1 MLQPAKDMTLNRLP
15 VDQVNAPVESESLN
29 PFAIAQSRF
38 DQAARALGLDAGE
51 RQRLDLPDRVLEVA
65 IPIRRDDGRVEVF
78 RGYRVQHNGAR
89 GPYKGGL
96 RYHPSVTADE
106 VKALAAFMTWKCAVV
121 GIPYGG
127 AKGGVACDPK
137 SLSRGEL
144 ERLTRR
150 YTTEIAPI
158 LGPDR
163 DIPAPDVNTDAQVMA
178 WILDTFS
185 TLAGRHV
192 PTVVTGKPLSLG
204 GSAGRSEATGEG
216 LTFVA
221 LDALARVG
229 ILAKGATVAVQG
241 FGNVGQAAALKL
253 VEAGLTLVAVA
264 DSHATVYQAGGLDL
278 KKLLAHK
285 ANTGSVA
292 AFLGA
297 TTIPADDVLAVQ
309 CDVLVPAALENAV
322 TTAVAPKVR
331 ARLIVEGANGPTTP
345 GADRI
350 LAERGVTVVPDIL
363 ANAGGVTVSHL
374 EWVQGRQGLS
384 WDLESVRASLKTTM
398 RRAFRDVAE
407 RADADGVDLRTA
419 AYRIAVGRV
428 VEAMRL
434 RGMP

>member
-1 MLQPAKDMTLNRLP
+1 MTINRMP
-15 VDQVNAPVESESLN
+15 VGEATSMIESLN
-29 PFAIAQSRF
+29 PFEIAQSRF
-38 DQAARALGLDAGE
+38 DEAARALGLDAGE
-51 RQRLDLPDRVLEVA
+51 RQLLDVPDRVLEVA
-65 IPIRRDDGRVEVF
+65 VPIRRDDGRIEVF
-78 RGYRVQHNGAR
+78 KGYRVQHNDAR

-127 AKGGVACDPK
+127 AKGGIACDPK
-137 SLSRGEL
+137 LLSRAEL

-158 LGPDR
+158 IGPDR

-192 PTVVTGKPLSLG
+192 PTVVTGKPLALG
-204 GSAGRSEATGEG
+204 GSVGRLEATGEG
-216 LTFVA
+216 LTFVT
-221 LDALARVG
+221 LDALARCG
-229 ILAKGATVAVQG
+229 IAATKARAAVQG
-241 FGNVGQAAALKL
+241 FGNVGQAAAAKL
-253 VEAGLTLVAVA
+253 IESGLMLVAVA
-264 DSHATVYQAGGLDL
+264 DSRATVYRADGLDL
-278 KKLLAHK
+278 KKLVAHK
-285 ANTGSVA
+285 HNSGSVA
-292 AFLGA
+292 AFPGA
-297 TTIPADDVLAVQ
+297 ATLPPEDVLALE

-322 TTAVAPKVR
+322 TSEVARKVR

-345 GADRI
+345 MADRI
-350 LAERGVTVVPDIL
+350 LAERGVAVVPDIL

-384 WDLESVRASLKTTM
+384 WDIESVRGSLKTTM
-398 RRAFRDVAE
+398 RKAFRDVAE
-407 RADADGVDLRTA
+407 RADADGVDLRSA
-419 AYRIAVGRV
+419 AYRIAVARV

-434 RGMP
+434 RGEP